1 MKKITAL
8 FLALALCLSL
18 CTVTAFAKGQD
29 HHLTVTKAD
38 GSAVTAGTMLD
49 GSDGADYHWHT
60 SGGDTWLVIFKDGLT
75 VSGTTTS
82 ERIVVEASATDLT
95 IKNLKITHS
104 SSYHTSPLVFIGTA
118 TLTLVGDN
126 ELTCTDAAALRF
138 EIGANG
144 TIAGAGNL
152 IASCTGDMYPAGI
165 MAGETLTFTQ
175 TGTVTASGAC
185 GIYGRNGVSF
195 NNGIGKI
202 LARGTE
208 PIVGAVYGAVTLGD
222 ALTMKG
228 STAVDTAEASIT
240 GETTIVG
247 DNVKTSDQVA
257 LSVLIGDAEPAPTPR
272 HHHSSTTTTPTV
284 TSATTA
290 DMGVALYGVLSVS
303 SLLGMG
309 WVSKKKH

>member
-8 FLALALCLSL
+8 FLALVLCLSL

-38 GSAVTAGTMLD
+38 GTAATAGTMLD

-126 ELTCTDAAALRF
+126 ELTCTDNALRF
-138 EIGANG
+138 EKDG

-152 IASCTGDMYPAGI
+152 KASCAGDLYPTGIFAVG
-165 MAGETLTFTQ
+165 ALTFTQ

-185 GIYGRNGVSF
+185 GIYGYNGVSF

-240 GETTIVG
+240 GETTFVG

-257 LSVLIGDAEPAPTPR
+257 LSVLIEGADPAPTPR
-272 HHHSSTTTTPTV
+272 HHHSSTTTPTV

-309 WVSKKKH
+309 WVAKRKR